1 MRWELCTM
9 DLDGNAKIKM
19 RSLIFSGK
27 KNEVFQVP
35 GFAYYFDGTN
45 AIINER
51 TMMIRRSKW
60 LILHFEFHRTM

>member
-1 MRWELCTM
+1 MGTLYHGLGWKCKDKDEVFNLFR
-9 DLDGNAKIKM
+9 
-19 RSLIFSGK
+19 K
-27 KNEVFQVP
+27 KNEAFQVP